1 MPPSLRLCKLTH
13 KTFPGQGSAQ
23 ESAEAKGLR
32 LLSGLLEEGEMEAFW
47 GGRRLSWGWRL
58 VFFIFFQSYMNFNAL
73 LFAPSEK
80 FIIFPISLGAL
91 APSPS

>member
-13 KTFPGQGSAQ
+13 KTFPGRGSAQ

-32 LLSGLLEEGEMEAFW
+32 LLSGLLEEGEMEAFF
-47 GGRRLSWGWRL
+47 GGDGGFLGAGG
-58 VFFIFFQSYMNFNAL
+58 FFFFRATWILTPCFS
-73 LFAPSEK
+73 APSEK
-80 FIIFPISLGAL
+80 FIVFPIALGAL

>member
-13 KTFPGQGSAQ
+13 KTFPGRGSAQ

-32 LLSGLLEEGEMEAFW
+32 LLSGLLEEGETEAFW
-47 GGRRLSWGWRL
+47 GGMEAFLGL
-58 VFFIFFQSYMNFNAL
+58 EAFFFFRATWILTPCFS
-73 LFAPSEK
+73 APSEK
-80 FIIFPISLGAL
+80 FIIFPIALGAL